1 MKYIPY
7 KEVGPFR
14 VGDIIDFDG
23 VFGMLTECFD
33 FRYGKGKYGP
43 VWAWRVTTVNPNE
56 HIDGRHYSGDQY
68 GISAINL
75 YNIWKSKLVARG
87 PDPNGR

>member
-23 VFGMLTECFD
+23 ILGMLSERFD
-33 FRYGKGKYGP
+33 YRYGKGKYGP
-43 VWAWRVTTVNPNE
+43 EWAWRVVTVNPEE
-56 HIDGRHYSGDQY
+56 HIDYRHYSSDTY
-68 GISAINL
+68 GICSTNL
-75 YNIWKSKLVARG
+75 YNIWKGKVVARG
-87 PDPNGR
+87 PER